1 MERVMRKKRDKLFV
15 KWKGYDWLFIRLGYL
30 FVALIK
36 LRNLLKNVVLKNIVY
51 DELVKKINATDSNK

>member
-1 MERVMRKKRDKLFV
+1 MID
-15 KWKGYDWLFIRLGYL
+15 L

-36 LRNLLKNVVLKNIVY
+36 LRNLLKNVVLKKIVY

>member
-1 MERVMRKKRDKLFV
+1 MID
-15 KWKGYDWLFIRLGYL
+15 L

-51 DELVKKINATDSNK
+51 DELVKKINATDSNKQNFEKND

>member
-1 MERVMRKKRDKLFV
+1 MID
-15 KWKGYDWLFIRLGYL
+15 L

-36 LRNLLKNVVLKNIVY
+36 LRNLLKNVVLKNIVC